1 MPLENRYA
9 FFQGKIVPIAQ
20 AKVSIMTAAF
30 NYGTGIFEGIRAYW
44 NDEQQQLYLFKL
56 QEHLGRF
63 LRNCRIL
70 FLDVPYAEQ
79 QLADITVEL
88 LRKEAF
94 KTDVYVRPLA
104 YKATC
109 AVGVRLHDLE
119 TEVSM
124 FAVPFGKY
132 IDKPGGISVM
142 FSSWRRLEDNTIPAR
157 GKITGAYV
165 NAALVKTEAHLN
177 GFDDALLL
185 CQDGHVSEG
194 SAANLF
200 IVRHGSLVTPPVTDD
215 ILEGITRATLMEF
228 AAESGVPVEE
238 RPIDR
243 TELYVA
249 DEAFLCGTAMEVTSI
264 VSVDHRPISGG
275 KPGPITTSL
284 ASRYE
289 AATRGKE
296 GGVRPDWHT
305 PVYEA

>member
-1 MPLENRYA
+1 MSFENRYA
-9 FFQGKIVPIAQ
+9 FFQGEIVPIEQ

-44 NDEQQQLYLFKL
+44 NDEHEQLYLFRL
-56 QEHLGRF
+56 QEHLERF
-63 LRNCRIL
+63 FRNCRIL
-70 FLDVPYAEQ
+70 LLDVPYTEQ
-79 QLADITVEL
+79 QLGDVAVEL

-124 FAVPFGKY
+124 FSVPFGKY

-142 FSSWRRLEDNTIPAR
+142 VSSWRRLEDNTIPAR

-165 NAALVKTEAHLN
+165 NAALAKTEAHLN
-177 GFDDALLL
+177 GLDDALLL
-185 CQDGHVSEG
+185 CQDGRVSEG

-200 IVRHGSLVTPPVTDD
+200 IVRHGNLITPPVTDD
-215 ILEGITRATLMEF
+215 ILEGITRATLMGLAVEM
-228 AAESGVPVEE
+228 GVPVEE

-249 DEAFLCGTAMEVTSI
+249 DEAFLCGTAMEVTPI
-264 VSVDHRPISGG
+264 VSVEHRTISDG
-275 KPGPITTSL
+275 KPGPITSRL
-284 ASRYE
+284 ATRYE
-289 AATRGKE
+289 ALARGRE
-296 GGVRPDWHT
+296 GVRPEWHT
-305 PVYEA
+305 PVYEG